1 MSGAMPLD
9 SAAATPPPPAW
20 SPRLVACDLDGTLLG
35 HDHTLSERSRTALE
49 RLPARGVPFVI
60 ATGRAIGSWLP
71 TARRL
76 GLTGLAICANGAT
89 VVDGDG
95 EVLAQRPIP
104 PAALS
109 AVLARLRR
117 AVPDAVAAVE
127 RGTEL
132 LHEAGFPRAVGALAR
147 PTRTVATHDLIARPV
162 SKLLIRSV
170 GKPDAAWRA
179 VVAEVMGSHLSV
191 VDSGLPDL
199 VEAMAAGVSK
209 ATGLDWLAARLGV
222 GQADV
227 LAFGDMPN
235 DVPMLRWA
243 GHGVAVADGHP
254 AALAAADAVTE
265 PCAEDGVAAYLE
277 RVFP

>member
-1 MSGAMPLD
+1 
-9 SAAATPPPPAW
+9 
-20 SPRLVACDLDGTLLG
+20 VACDLDGTLLG
-35 HDHTLSERSRTALE
+35 HDHTLSERSRTVLE
-49 RLPARGVPFVI
+49 RLSARGVPFVVV
-60 ATGRAIGSWLP
+60 TGRAIGSWLP

-76 GLTGLAICANGAT
+76 GLTVLAVCANGAM

-95 EVLAQRPIP
+95 EVIAQRPIP

-109 AVLARLRR
+109 GVLTRLRR
-117 AVPDAVAAVE
+117 TVPDAVVAVE
-127 RGTEL
+127 RSTEL
-132 LHEAGFPRAVGALAR
+132 LHEAGFPRAVGALPR
-147 PTRTVATHDLIARPV
+147 PARTVAAHDLIAYPV

-179 VVAEVMGSHLSV
+179 VVADVMGPCLSV

-209 ATGLDWLAARLGV
+209 ATGLSWLADRLAV
-222 GQADV
+222 SQTDI

-235 DVPMLRWA
+235 DIPMLRWA

-254 AALAAADAVTE
+254 GALAAADAVTGS
-265 PCAEDGVAAYLE
+265 CAEDGVAAYLE

>member
-1 MSGAMPLD
+1 VSTRVPLD
-9 SAAATPPPPAW
+9 AEAAAPTASGW
-20 SPRLVACDLDGTLLG
+20 SPRLVACDLDGTLLRQ
-35 HDHTLSERSRTALE
+35 DHTLSERARTALE
-49 RLPARGVPFVI
+49 HLSARGVPFVI

-76 GLTGLAICANGAT
+76 GLTVPAVCANGAM

-109 AVLARLRR
+109 GVLTQLRR
-117 AVPDAVAAVE
+117 AVPNAVAAVE

-132 LHEAGFPRAVGALAR
+132 LHEAGFPRAVGALPR
-147 PTRTVATHDLIARPV
+147 PTRTVATHDLVANPV

-170 GKPDAAWRA
+170 GEADAAWRA
-179 VVAEVMGSHLSV
+179 AVADVMGPRLSV

-199 VEAMAAGVSK
+199 VEVMAAGVSK
-209 ATGLDWLAARLGV
+209 ATGLAWLAARLAV
-222 GQADV
+222 SQTDV

-235 DVPMLRWA
+235 DIPMLRWA
-243 GHGVAVADGHP
+243 GCGVAVADGHP
-254 AALAAADAVTE
+254 ATLAAADALTGL
-265 PCAEDGVAAYLE
+265 CAEDGVAAYLE